1 LPSYFYPDYN
11 FFSFHLL
18 LPTQVAVYLKQPVNK
33 TMTREQAQDLLNK
46 CQLDKCTTEE
56 QALLDRWYFHEAAK
70 QEAADGP
77 ANVIEEEQ
85 LIWNRILQKIPE
97 DNNTRYLKKWYP
109 IAAAVILI
117 CLSTGAYFL
126 FKKQTINN
134 LTAKNQSLKNDIA
147 PGGDKAV
154 LTLANGT
161 QVILD
166 DAKNGS
172 ISQNASVKVNKTGNG
187 VLVYHF
193 NKNISGEN
201 IVGASEINTITTPRA
216 GQYQIEL
223 EDGTKVWL
231 NAASSIKF
239 PQVFTDKIRQVEL
252 SGEAYF
258 EVAKNK
264 AKPFIVK
271 ANGVQIQVFGT
282 HFNINAYSDNSSI
295 ATTLLEGSVSMTC
308 SGATVILK
316 PGQQGVSGKNGLP
329 IKASFVDTEEVM
341 AWKNGLFIF
350 HDESI
355 ANIMKQ
361 VSRWYDVDVE
371 YRDGAQNKE
380 FGGTISK
387 YRNITELLN
396 NIQLTQTIHYKLEGR
411 RVIIMK

>member
-1 LPSYFYPDYN
+1 
-11 FFSFHLL
+11 
-18 LPTQVAVYLKQPVNK
+18 
-33 TMTREQAQDLLNK
+33 MTREQAQDLLNK
-46 CQLDKCTTEE
+46 SQLGKCTAEE
-56 QALLDRWYFHEAAK
+56 QALLDRWYFHEAAN
-70 QEAADGP
+70 QEVADSP
-77 ANVIEEEQ
+77 ENAMEEEQ

-97 DNNTRYLKKWYP
+97 DNNTRYLKKWYS

-126 FKKQTINN
+126 LKKPAANN
-134 LTAKNQSLKNDIA
+134 LATKNQPLKNDIA
-147 PGGDKAV
+147 PGGNKAV

-201 IVGASEINTITTPRA
+201 NVRPPEINTITTPRG
-216 GQYQIEL
+216 GQYQIIL

-258 EVAKNK
+258 EVTKNK

-271 ANGVQIQVFGT
+271 TNGTQVQVFGT
-282 HFNINAYSDNSSI
+282 HFNINAYTDNSSV
-295 ATTLLEGSVSMTC
+295 ATTLLEGSVSMTYA
-308 SGATVILK
+308 GATIMLK
-316 PGQQGVSGKNGLP
+316 PGQQGVTGEKSVP
-329 IKASFVDTEEVM
+329 IKANFVDTEEVV

-361 VSRWYDVDVE
+361 VSRWYDVDIE
-371 YRDGAQNKE
+371 YMDGTQNKE

-387 YRNITELLN
+387 YKNITELLN